1 MSGGVLID
9 QKGRLWPDNSW
20 DLALRI
26 GYKDPRSD
34 IAGFAVRER
43 GFVHIAPRDNAVRV
57 TLRERRFSLVSFTG
71 TMLELRRR
79 KTAHIVLCVLG
90 DGSNAPTYRIF
101 TDLHDFCAE
110 IESLAAGKPLEIRLP
125 RLSELRSA
133 KVLHLAPFAAARPMV
148 QLWERTRG
156 EFTDEV
162 RRAVFSSV
170 LLPRTVLV
178 RKSASSSRLITEH
191 VGSSIGVMNPCRALL
206 TVGQDFSEHHPDRA
220 YGAWV
225 AESYAQTLWSRRIRV
240 ESVRAMINTEAAAT
254 FRTRYDRVLIPWYSR
269 ANDTFALALS
279 IRRETPVRIS

>member
-9 QKGRLWPDNSW
+9 QKGRIWPDNAW
-20 DLALRI
+20 DLAVRI

-34 IAGFAVRER
+34 IPGFAVRER
-43 GFVHIAPRDNAVRV
+43 GFVHIAPRENGVRV
-57 TLRERRFSLVSFTG
+57 TLRERRFSVVSFTG
-71 TMLELRRR
+71 AMLELRRR
-79 KTAHIVLCVLG
+79 KAAQIVLCVLG
-90 DGSNAPTYRIF
+90 DSDAGPSYRIF

-110 IESLAAGKPLEIRLP
+110 VEPLAAGKPLEIRLP
-125 RLSELRSA
+125 RLSELRST

-162 RRAVFSSV
+162 RRAVFCSAM
-170 LLPRTVLV
+170 LPRTVLV

-191 VGSSIGVMNPCRALL
+191 VGSSIGVMNPCRAILN
-206 TVGQDFSEHHPDRA
+206 VGQDFSEHHPDRA

-225 AESYAQTLWSRRIRV
+225 TESYAQTLWSRRIRV
-240 ESVRAMINTEAAAT
+240 ESVRALINTEAAAT

-269 ANDTFALALS
+269 ESDTFALALS
-279 IRRETPVRIS
+279 IRRETPVLIS

>member
-9 QKGRLWPDNSW
+9 QKGRIWPDNAW
-20 DLALRI
+20 DLAVRI

-43 GFVHIAPRDNAVRV
+43 GFVHISPRENGVRV
-57 TLRERRFSLVSFTG
+57 ALRERRVSLVTFTG
-71 TMLELRRR
+71 TMLELRRQ
-79 KTAHIVLCVLG
+79 KPAQMVLCLLADG
-90 DGSNAPTYRIF
+90 DAAPTYRIF

-110 IESLAAGKPLEIRLP
+110 IEPVAAGNPLEVRLP
-125 RLSELRSA
+125 RLCEQRSTR
-133 KVLHLAPFAAARPMV
+133 VLHLAPFAAARPMV

-162 RRAVFSSV
+162 RRVVFGSA

-178 RKSASSSRLITEH
+178 RKCARSSRLITEH
-191 VGSSIGVMNPCRALL
+191 VGSGIGIMNPCQALL

-225 AESYAQTLWSRRIRV
+225 TESYAQTLWSRRIRV
-240 ESVRAMINTEAAAT
+240 ESIRALISTEAAAT
-254 FRTRYDRVLIPWYSR
+254 LRTRYDRVLIPWSSR
-269 ANDTFALALS
+269 ENDTFALALS
-279 IRRETPVRIS
+279 IRREAPVLIS